1 MRPMP
6 RKNSVWNIKSFL
18 YQLFMLQEHSIFI
31 LKTKNGSKQT
41 VTTLGT
47 YDSYVSLEKKKIVM
61 SLIHYILKIN
71 K

>member
-1 MRPMP
+1 
-6 RKNSVWNIKSFL
+6 
-18 YQLFMLQEHSIFI
+18 MLQEHSIFI